1 MTPTRLAVLALAVA
15 LPAAAP
21 AAAPPP
27 VGPLTVSARDGF
39 VVQVSV
45 KGQVL
50 RLRVDPAIGTIVL
63 NPAVAARLGLKPNF
77 TNAIMKPT
85 IRIGPELIRGIA
97 GGARIAIGT
106 WTGGRPIFWFERDIV
121 SGADGAIGIAD
132 LPHERVTMQLRPETP
147 NDRSF
152 TYVVQS
158 GGLLGLVHRL
168 PIGGKEII
176 TRFSLHQ
183 PFTQASASAGAIF
196 AAERGGAWAG
206 EPSPRPVLLGVSR
219 PARLMAF
226 ATPLS
231 VGGMRFDRLLVR
243 TSDYRGRYRLPTDP
257 PADPNEIV
265 VTGNKASG
273 KALLR
278 LTIAED
284 RLAPCSSLSYA
295 ARERRLTLVCP
306 ARQP

>member
-1 MTPTRLAVLALAVA
+1 MNPTLFAALALALA

-27 VGPLTVSARDGF
+27 VGPITVSARDGF
-39 VVQVSV
+39 IVPVSI

-50 RLRVDPAIGTIVL
+50 RLRVDPAMGTIVL

-77 TNAIMKPT
+77 TNAIMKPG
-85 IRIGPELIRGIA
+85 IRVGPEVIKGISS
-97 GGARIAIGT
+97 GGKIAIGP
-106 WTGGRPIFWFERDIV
+106 WSGDRPIFWFQRDIV
-121 SGADGAIGIAD
+121 SGADGVIGIAD
-132 LPHERVTMQLRPETP
+132 LPHERVTMEIRPRTS

-152 TYVVQS
+152 GYAVQKAD
-158 GGLLGLVHRL
+158 LLGLVHRL

-183 PFTQASASAGAIF
+183 AVTQASAAAGAIF
-196 AAERGGAWAG
+196 AAERGGTWAG
-206 EPSPRPVLLGVSR
+206 EASLRPVVLGVSR
-219 PARLMAF
+219 PMRMMTF
-226 ATPLS
+226 AAPLS
-231 VGGMRFDRLLVR
+231 VGGMTIDRLLVR
-243 TSDYRGRYRLPTDP
+243 TSDYRGRYVLPTDP

-265 VTGNKASG
+265 VTGNKAGG

-278 LTIAED
+278 LTISED
-284 RLAPCSSLSYA
+284 RLTACSSISYA
-295 ARERRLTLVCP
+295 AKERRLTLVCP